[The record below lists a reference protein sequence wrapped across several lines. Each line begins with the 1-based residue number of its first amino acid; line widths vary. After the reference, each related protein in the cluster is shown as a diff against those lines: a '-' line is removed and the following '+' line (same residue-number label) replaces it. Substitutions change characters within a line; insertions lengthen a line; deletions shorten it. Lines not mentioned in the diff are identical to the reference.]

1 MCSSTLKN
9 TKYCLSPPQP
19 FPDSAN
25 KVRHQEET
33 GLLEQ
38 SRWEGEGPAGT
49 MQEAP
54 RRAWALQLSVMLLGH
69 CLCCAGP
76 VVATA
81 QLAAAITQCHN
92 QNCNCKKSGFF
103 LDLFFVVVGWVFLFC
118 LFGVFLQRFVWLF
131 SGQEGRMLLLSRNKM
146 SSSYSCS
153 CRSSVWWCF
162 VYLPCED
169 CEKGTKNTRQ
179 ALL

>member
-1 MCSSTLKN
+1 MNLCAFISTILMCSSTLKN

-19 FPDSAN
+19 FLDSAN

-33 GLLEQ
+33 GLLEW

-92 QNCNCKKSGFF
+92 QNCNYIRIFF
-103 LDLFFVVVGWVFLFC
+103 RPLFCGCWVSFFVLFVW
-118 LFGVFLQRFVWLF
+118 GVFAEVCLAFFRA
-131 SGQEGRMLLLSRNKM
+131 RR
-146 SSSYSCS
+146 
-153 CRSSVWWCF
+153 
-162 VYLPCED
+162 
-169 CEKGTKNTRQ
+169 
-179 ALL
+179 